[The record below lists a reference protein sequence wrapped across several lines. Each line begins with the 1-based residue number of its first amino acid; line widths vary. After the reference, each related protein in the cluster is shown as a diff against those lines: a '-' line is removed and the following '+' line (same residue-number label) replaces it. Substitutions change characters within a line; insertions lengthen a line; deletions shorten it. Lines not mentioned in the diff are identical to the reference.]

1 MNREKFL
8 QNSFRA
14 WNILPA
20 AFLELCNRN
29 AAEVPCECIGTDAAA
44 WRGAFAPFVKQRKNT
59 CIDGN
64 KIARIEIRG
73 PLFREEAPFTIAAY
87 GGTDYGELLDDL
99 EYAENNACG
108 IFLEIDSP
116 G

>member
-29 AAEVPCECIGTDAAA
+29 AAEVPRECGGSDAEA
-44 WRGAFAPFVKQRKNT
+44 WRCAFAPFVKQRKKT
-59 CIDGN
+59 YVDGN
-64 KIARIEIRG
+64 KIDRIEIRG
-73 PLFREEAPFTIAAY
+73 PLIREEAPFTVASCA
-87 GGTDYGELLDDL
+87 GTDSGVLLY
-99 EYAENNACG
+99 E
-108 IFLEIDSP
+108 
-116 G
+116 